1 MRLGCDCGKP
11 QIVCCT
17 DEDERIIFCKPCGT
31 MTTEDQLRAA
41 APDGTNAGIPWSFEN
56 VGSSSELPLLNVS
69 IPCTIS
75 SKMGADDETCANR
88 LPGVLTKL
96 STERGFL
103 RLGHADGDHSDRCAL
118 ETDQYLRMEA
128 TQEPLDGETLA
139 RVEEVLQPH
148 GPDGP
153 CYYKVRFEL
162 MQPRRRRVLQA
173 HYRQLSGLA
182 PDCRVLVLTEHASAG
197 RLIELIRQAIP
208 SVHILKAKTP
218 GEFRLLCQELQPNIS
233 ILPGAREVHE
243 KVGTIERLRGCWAHY
258 IVLMVARNSTE
269 ATEQARSWG
278 ADDLLPDDCTL
289 QEVRGLIRR
298 GSPQRPTIISVSENA
313 AVTRNPV
320 RQPAAAEPPATMLE
334 DDTIRMLCMASE
346 THDKNI
352 SNHLKRIASYS
363 AEISRHLGWDEAY
376 VSRVAVASKLHDV
389 GKIGVPDEI
398 LVKTGALTQEERE
411 IMQHHTRLGYKILND
426 SNSALMRLG
435 AIIAL
440 RHHERF
446 DGGGYPDGLLGEAIP
461 LEAQVVSVA
470 DVFDALTTSRPYKPA
485 WDNEK
490 TINYIVSNAGTMFN
504 PRVVDAFLHALPEIR
519 RHQLGFLDD
528 FRDIWTER
536 RIETRHV
543 TDLVPVNLELAMPE
557 LTFRPYPL
565 EGQLNNLSAGGIKL
579 MLSNVTSDMH
589 AQIVS
594 VQRWAK
600 IRCDD
605 PQWQSLNETV
615 CRVAWVDYHALPD
628 PKSCLMGLQFQ
639 QAQPQVIESL
649 EPPSDEHAP
658 ADRLAKVGVLNGR
671 MAG

>member
-1 MRLGCDCGKP
+1 
-11 QIVCCT
+11 
-17 DEDERIIFCKPCGT
+17 
-31 MTTEDQLRAA
+31 
-41 APDGTNAGIPWSFEN
+41 
-56 VGSSSELPLLNVS
+56 
-69 IPCTIS
+69 
-75 SKMGADDETCANR
+75 
-88 LPGVLTKL
+88 VLTKL
-96 STERGFL
+96 STERGL
-103 RLGHADGDHSDRCAL
+103 LCLGHADGDHSDRCSL
-118 ETDQYLRMEA
+118 ETGQYLRMEA
-128 TQEPLDGETLA
+128 HQEPLDGQTLA

-148 GPDGP
+148 GPAGP
-153 CYYKVRFEL
+153 CYYKVCFEL
-162 MQPRRRRVLQA
+162 MRPRRRRALQA

-182 PDCRVLVLTEHASAG
+182 PDCRVLVLTEHPSAG
-197 RLIELIRQAIP
+197 CLIELIRQAIP

-233 ILPGAREVHE
+233 ILPGIREVHE
-243 KVGTIERLRGCWAHY
+243 QVGTIERLRGSWAHH

-269 ATEQARSWG
+269 ATEQARRWG

-289 QEVRGLIRR
+289 QEVRGLIQR
-298 GSPQRPTIISVSENA
+298 GSPQRPAIISVSENA
-313 AVTRNPV
+313 LAGRNPV
-320 RQPAAAEPPATMLE
+320 RQPAVAEAPATMLE

-376 VSRVAVASKLHDV
+376 ISRVAVASKLHDV

-398 LVKTGALTQEERE
+398 LVKTGALTREERE
-411 IMQHHTRLGYKILND
+411 IMQDHTRLGYKILND
-426 SNSALMRLG
+426 SNSALMRMG

-446 DGGGYPDGLLGEAIP
+446 DGGGYPDSLLGEAIP

-504 PRVVDAFLHALPEIR
+504 PQVVDAFLHALPEIW
-519 RHQLGFLDD
+519 RHQLGLLDD

-536 RIETRHV
+536 RVETRHV
-543 TDLVPVNLELAMPE
+543 TDPVSVKLELAMPE
-557 LTFRPYPL
+557 LTFCPYPL
-565 EGQLNNLSAGGIKL
+565 EGQ
-579 MLSNVTSDMH
+579 LSNVTSDMH

-600 IRCDD
+600 IHCEN
-605 PQWQSLNETV
+605 PQWQSLNKTV

-628 PKSCLMGLQFQ
+628 PKACLMGLQFQ
-639 QAQPQVIESL
+639 QPQPQVIESL
-649 EPPSDEHAP
+649 DPSSELHA
-658 ADRLAKVGVLNGR
+658 ATDRLPNVGVLNGR
-671 MAG
+671 VDRRGPITNIRMLGRHGPLAPGTKSFRIHGKRRKVGILQANG